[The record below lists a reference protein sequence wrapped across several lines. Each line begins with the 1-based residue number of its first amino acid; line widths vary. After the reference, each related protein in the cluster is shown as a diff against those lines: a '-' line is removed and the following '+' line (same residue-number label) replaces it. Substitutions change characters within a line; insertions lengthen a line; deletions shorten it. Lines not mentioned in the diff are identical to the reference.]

1 MKNSQDYNSPCFY
14 FHLRRA
20 TRAVGQVYEKYFR
33 PTGLRSGQFAMLATI
48 RQLERLSIGE
58 LGTVMGMDQTTT
70 TRNVELLSRK
80 GLVNLQADSGDARR
94 KTLALTPA
102 GRAKLQKAEPRWRQ
116 AQAELTANLGLMEA
130 ERLME
135 MLELLVKA
143 VKK

>member
-1 MKNSQDYNSPCFY
+1 MKNSQDFNSPCFY

-20 TRAVGQVYEKYFR
+20 TRAVGRVYENYFR
-33 PTGLRSGQFAMLATI
+33 PAGLRSGQFAMLAAI

-58 LGTVMGMDQTTT
+58 LGAVMGMDQTTT

-80 GLVNLQADSGDARR
+80 GLVNLQADPEDARR

-102 GRAKLQKAEPRWRQ
+102 GLVKLQKAEPHWRR
-116 AQAELTANLGLMEA
+116 AQAELTANLGLKEA
-130 ERLME
+130 EKLLE
-135 MLELLVKA
+135 MLDLLVKA